1 MSKSYAMTFYQKVRV
16 LLTHVV
22 ADTIVVIFDETGN
35 EFNRIEFMKK
45 GEDTAGIL
53 IPQAVSDSIVLEE
66 ELHQMFDAAGFK
78 PIGNGVYQSPFS
90 LMMGGDEPKSSL
102 FDGLRL
108 RGDFRHED
116 DVAIADDNYDPDAS
130 DAEIAEFRAAFEAA
144 QPAKE
149 VIDTTFDAEEYKDF
163 LNNIDYI

>member
-1 MSKSYAMTFYQKVRV
+1 MTFYQELRV

-53 IPQAVSDSIVLEE
+53 IPQAVADCLIIEE
-66 ELHQMFDAAGFK
+66 ELNQMFNEAGFK
-78 PIGNGVYQSPFS
+78 YIGHGVYQSPFVMLIS
-90 LMMGGDEPKSSL
+90 EDEKASL
-102 FDGLRL
+102 FDGLRH
-108 RGDFRHED
+108 RGDCQHED
-116 DVAIADDNYDPDAS
+116 DVAIADDNYDPDK
-130 DAEIAEFRAAFEAA
+130 EIAEFRAELEAA

-149 VIDTTFDAEEYKDF
+149 VIDTTFDVEEYKDF
-163 LNNIDYI
+163 LKNIDYI

>member
-1 MSKSYAMTFYQKVRV
+1 MTFYQKLRV

-53 IPQAVSDSIVLEE
+53 IPQSVADSIVLEE
-66 ELHQMFDAAGFK
+66 ELHQMFESHGFK
-78 PIGNGVYQSPFS
+78 SIGNGVYQSPFS

-102 FDGLRL
+102 FDGLRH
-108 RGDFRHED
+108 RGDCQHED
-116 DVAIADDNYDPDAS
+116 DVAIADDDYDPDDFNFEDFAPNNEVDYKS
-130 DAEIAEFRAAFEAA
+130 SVDAAEYQRLL
-144 QPAKE
+144 K
-149 VIDTTFDAEEYKDF
+149 K
-163 LNNIDYI
+163 IDYI